1 MVILVEVKNEKTDRR
16 SNSVKRTN
24 KKRRKKIRINT
35 DALKFDKETLKEL
48 AVSKKNAKTIK
59 LVAIVVVVLLLI
71 ILAAAQFGG
80 VTFSTINDNIHTAIA
95 GVGSGEGYPYRINGI
110 EICDAN
116 ITNSDLI
123 LVYDDT
129 VKVLDSTAKELS
141 NLSHTYDHPIMSSNS
156 GRALVYDM
164 GEKSFRVQAK
174 TRVLY
179 EKEIPYMILTGAIGK
194 DGTVAIGSRAKD
206 AQSMLT
212 VYNTKAEELF
222 VWKCAKEN
230 IISCDV
236 SDNGKLFAVTVLGV
250 DNGSVYSKVYIFNK
264 QSEEPKA
271 AFEYP
276 DSAITS
282 VQFLSNETLFV
293 FGNNVCEVI
302 KGDEVKEKIDV
313 SVNTP
318 YKLYISDNNTAV
330 LVLSKYSSTTQKIIK
345 VYDKSGSE
353 LFTQEINGMVKSVAT
368 DGKYISVLTDE
379 KVWIYNR
386 KGEQTS
392 VAEVSSDAEKV
403 MVSGRNTY
411 VYSVDRIEKFSSV
424 SNNEE

>member
-1 MVILVEVKNEKTDRR
+1 MEDKKKRLVKKPNTRKK
-16 SNSVKRTN
+16 KRVSIN
-24 KKRRKKIRINT
+24 KK
-35 DALKFDKETLKEL
+35 ALKEVT
-48 AVSKKNAKTIK
+48 VSKKNAKVMK
-59 LVAIVVVVLLLI
+59 LLAVIFIILLLI

-80 VTFSTINDNIHTAIA
+80 VTFSTISDSVRTAIA
-95 GVGSGEGYPYRINGI
+95 GIGTGEGYPYRMNGV
-110 EICDAN
+110 EIWDADV
-116 ITNSDLI
+116 TSSDLV

-141 NLSHTYDHPIMSSNS
+141 NSPHTYDHPVLSSNS
-156 GRALVYDM
+156 GRALIYDV
-164 GEKSFRVQAK
+164 GAKTFRVQAK

-179 EKEIPYMILTGAIGK
+179 EKEIPYMILTGAMGK

-212 VYNTKAEELF
+212 IYNGKAEELF

-236 SDNGKLFAVTVLGV
+236 SDNGKQFAATVLGV
-250 DNGSVYSKVYIFNK
+250 NNGSVYSKVYIFNK
-264 QSEEPKA
+264 QSAEPIA
-271 AFEYP
+271 TFEYP
-276 DSAITS
+276 DSAVSS

-293 FGNNVCEVI
+293 FGNNVCEVV
-302 KGDEVKEKIDV
+302 KGTEVKEKIDV

-353 LFTQEINGMVKSVAT
+353 LFTQEINGMVKSVST
-368 DGKYISVLTDE
+368 DGKYIGVLTDE
-379 KVWIYNR
+379 KVWMYNR
-386 KGEQTS
+386 KGKQCGMANVNT
-392 VAEVSSDAEKV
+392 DAEKV

-411 VYSVDRIEKFSSV
+411 VYSVDKIEKFSSV
-424 SNNEE
+424 TDNEDK

>member
-1 MVILVEVKNEKTDRR
+1 MEVKNKKTGRR
-16 SNSVKRTN
+16 QTSGKKNTIRT
-24 KKRRKKIRINT
+24 KKIRINT
-35 DALKFDKETLKEL
+35 KALKIDKKAFKEL
-48 AVSKKNAKTIK
+48 AVSKKNARTIK
-59 LVAIVVVVLLLI
+59 LVAVIVVVLLLI

-80 VTFSTINDNIHTAIA
+80 VTFSTINDNIRTAIA
-95 GVGSGEGYPYRINGI
+95 GIGSGEGYPYRMNGV
-110 EICDAN
+110 EIWDAD
-116 ITNSDLI
+116 ITSSDLI

-141 NLSHTYDHPIMSSNS
+141 NSPHTYDHPVMSSNS
-156 GRALVYDM
+156 GRALIYDV
-164 GEKSFRVQAK
+164 GAKTFRVQAK

-179 EKEIPYMILTGAIGK
+179 EKELPYMILTGAMGK

-250 DNGSVYSKVYIFNK
+250 DNGSVYSKVYIFSK

-271 AFEYP
+271 TFEYL
-276 DSAITS
+276 DSAVSS

-330 LVLSKYSSTTQKIIK
+330 VVLSKYSSTTQKIIK

-353 LFTQEINGMVKSVAT
+353 LFTQEINGMVKSVST
-368 DGKYISVLTDE
+368 DGKYVGVLTDE

-386 KGEQTS
+386 KGEQIG
-392 VAEVSSDAEKV
+392 VADVNTDAEKV
-403 MVSGRNTY
+403 MVAGRNTY

-424 SNNEE
+424 SNNEG